1 HPLPRREAADSP
13 GVRDAP
19 LARAARGG
27 RDGPARAGPLHRR
40 QRRRPPDAGALPEG
54 HRRQEVRGGRRRDER
69 PDPAVALR
77 LLSRDRAGRR
87 DALRAGP
94 RDRRRR
100 GPDLRV
106 GRFPGEGPRAGPGRA
121 GRPAR
126 RDERRRVW
134 LRDGLQLQHAT
145 AGRRSARGRQPVHD
159 RAPPGDVRGPGGG
172 GDTPMSQTF
181 QGSFVAMVTPF
192 RNGQVDEAKLR
203 ELVELHV
210 ANGTDGLIP
219 CGTNGESPS
228 LNHDEHRRV
237 VEIVIEAAHGRIR
250 VVAGTGSN
258 STTEA
263 IDLTKHAER
272 AGAAGALVVNPYYN
286 KPTQEGLYRH
296 FRAVAESVAIPIL
309 VYNIQSRTAVNV
321 ETDTLARL
329 VRDVRNIVGVKE
341 ASGSLDQMS
350 QVIAACGPDFSV
362 LSGDDNVTLPLLA
375 IGGSGVV
382 SVIAN
387 IVPRETADL
396 VHAALDGD
404 WKRARDLHYRL
415 FPLARAAF
423 LETNPIP
430 IKEAMAMAGM
440 LEPEFRLPMCR
451 MSDANREKLRAI
463 LKSYA
468 LVK

>member
-1 HPLPRREAADSP
+1 
-13 GVRDAP
+13 
-19 LARAARGG
+19 
-27 RDGPARAGPLHRR
+27 
-40 QRRRPPDAGALPEG
+40 
-54 HRRQEVRGGRRRDER
+54 
-69 PDPAVALR
+69 
-77 LLSRDRAGRR
+77 
-87 DALRAGP
+87 
-94 RDRRRR
+94 
-100 GPDLRV
+100 
-106 GRFPGEGPRAGPGRA
+106 
-121 GRPAR
+121 
-126 RDERRRVW
+126 
-134 LRDGLQLQHAT
+134 
-145 AGRRSARGRQPVHD
+145 
-159 RAPPGDVRGPGGG
+159 
-172 GDTPMSQTF
+172 MSQTF

-192 RNGQVDEAKLR
+192 RNGKVDEAKLR

-219 CGTNGESPS
+219 CGTTGESPS
-228 LNHDEHRRV
+228 LKHDEHRRV
-237 VEIVIEAAHGRIR
+237 VEIVVEAARGRIR

-258 STTEA
+258 STAEA

-296 FRAVAESVAIPIL
+296 FRAVAESVAIPVL

-321 ETDTLARL
+321 ETDTMARL
-329 VRDVRNIVGVKE
+329 ARDVRNIVGVKE

-362 LSGDDNVTLPLLA
+362 LSGDDNITLPLLA

-440 LEPEFRLPMCR
+440 IEPEFRLPMCR

-463 LKSYA
+463 LKLYS

>member
-1 HPLPRREAADSP
+1 
-13 GVRDAP
+13 
-19 LARAARGG
+19 
-27 RDGPARAGPLHRR
+27 
-40 QRRRPPDAGALPEG
+40 
-54 HRRQEVRGGRRRDER
+54 
-69 PDPAVALR
+69 
-77 LLSRDRAGRR
+77 
-87 DALRAGP
+87 
-94 RDRRRR
+94 
-100 GPDLRV
+100 
-106 GRFPGEGPRAGPGRA
+106 
-121 GRPAR
+121 
-126 RDERRRVW
+126 
-134 LRDGLQLQHAT
+134 
-145 AGRRSARGRQPVHD
+145 
-159 RAPPGDVRGPGGG
+159 
-172 GDTPMSQTF
+172 MSQTF

-192 RNGQVDEAKLR
+192 RNGKVDEAKLR

-210 ANGTDGLIP
+210 THGTDGLIP
-219 CGTNGESPS
+219 CGTTGESPTLS
-228 LNHDEHRRV
+228 HDEHRGV
-237 VEIVIEAAHGRIR
+237 VETVIEAARGRIR
-250 VVAGTGSN
+250 VIAGTGSN

-263 IDLTKHAER
+263 IEMTKHAER

-286 KPTQEGLYRH
+286 KPTQDGLYRH
-296 FRAVAESVAIPIL
+296 FRAVAEAVAIPVVL
-309 VYNIQSRTAVNV
+309 YNIQSRTAINV
-321 ETDTLARL
+321 ETDTMARLAR
-329 VRDVRNIVGVKE
+329 DVKNIVGVKE

-362 LSGDDNVTLPLLA
+362 LSGDDNITLPLLA

-396 VHAALDGD
+396 VHAVLEGD

-463 LKSYA
+463 LKPYG
-468 LVK
+468 LIK